1 MATLKVAIYYFLQ
14 VITYLIFGRAML
26 SWFVRDPNHP
36 IMRVLITLTEPILTP
51 IRNLLFKFKIG
62 GNMVDFSPLAALL
75 IVQMLMAIVLRT
87 L

>member
-1 MATLKVAIYYFLQ
+1 MAILKVAIYYFLQ

>member
-1 MATLKVAIYYFLQ
+1 MTILKVAIYYFLQ

-51 IRNLLFKFKIG
+51 IRHLLFKFKIG

-75 IVQMLMAIVLRT
+75 IVLMLMAIVLRT